1 MSDAA
6 EQPQPTGQA
15 GQAGQA
21 EQTVGQTTGQT
32 EPQPTKRQIARW
44 QQYLANERAEGA
56 VYRELARKRTG
67 EEREILLGLA
77 EAEARH
83 EAYWKNRLGE
93 YVGLPRKASLD
104 TRMKAWMAR
113 RFGSV
118 FVLALMQSSEQR
130 NEYVSDK
137 DASDRLAADEAIHA
151 EVVRGLAA
159 RGRARMSGDFRAA
172 IFGANDG
179 LVSNL
184 ALVLGMVGTGGSA
197 HLVLVTGIAGL
208 LAGALSMAA
217 GEYVSVTSQKELL
230 GANAPDPNAS
240 RSLPNLDVNQNELA
254 LVYRARGMSAE
265 EAALRARQVFDSII
279 ETNPPVGEQPFDPA
293 KATVVGADDGAEDA
307 GSGLSAAVSSF
318 LCFAVG
324 ALIPVLPYIFGMSGS
339 AAAIVACVVVGLALM
354 FTGSVVGLLSGVEP
368 GRRALRQLLIGY
380 GAAGATYLLGSIFN
394 V

>member
-1 MSDAA
+1 MSDAV
-6 EQPQPTGQA
+6 EQPQST

-21 EQTVGQTTGQT
+21 EQTEQTAGQT

-279 ETNPPVGEQPFDPA
+279 ETNRPVGEQPFDPA

-307 GSGLSAAVSSF
+307 GSGLSAAISSF

-324 ALIPVLPYIFGMSGS
+324 ALFPVLPYIFGMSGS

>member
-15 GQAGQA
+15 GQAEQT
-21 EQTVGQTTGQT
+21 EQTVGQT

-293 KATVVGADDGAEDA
+293 KATAVGADDGAEDA